1 MERRGS
7 TGFACAVLALA
18 AAGVFGAGV
27 FPAQSATLRVGRGE
41 KYEKPSQAAKA
52 AKDGDTIVI
61 AAGEYKGDVC
71 AWRADNLTIR
81 GAGMDKTVLDA
92 DGSICMGKG
101 LWVVCGTNTTIEGVT
116 FKGAKC
122 QDRNGAG
129 IRLDANGDL
138 TLRSCSFEGNENG
151 ILTGALDKCTV
162 TVEKCRFSRNGH
174 GDGYSHNLYIGA
186 VKKLV
191 FRDSVSD
198 HAIRGHNLKS
208 RAHETEILN
217 SVFDD
222 GRDGESSYLVNCP
235 NGGKVKMKGCRLV
248 QSPKASNGTMVSI
261 GEEGAYPDTEFENV
275 GNSFRNL
282 RPQGGQEV
290 VLHNS

>member
-1 MERRGS
+1 MK
-7 TGFACAVLALA
+7 VDPALFA
-18 AAGVFGAGV
+18 AAVAVAAF
-27 FPAQSATLRVGRGE
+27 SARSDILAVGRGW

-71 AWRADNLTIR
+71 AWRADNLKIR

-92 DGSICMGKG
+92 DGRICMGKG
-101 LWVVCGTNTTIEGVT
+101 LWVICGTNTTIDGVT
-116 FKGAKC
+116 FKNARCEHK
-122 QDRNGAG
+122 NGAG
-129 IRLDANGDL
+129 IRLDANGNL
-138 TLRSCSFEGNENG
+138 TLKTCSFEGNENG
-151 ILTGALDKCTV
+151 ILTGPLDKCTV
-162 TVEKCRFSRNGH
+162 TIEKCRFRKNGH

-191 FRDSVSD
+191 FKESFSD
-198 HAIRGHNLKS
+198 HALKGHNLKS
-208 RAHETEILN
+208 RAYETEILN

-222 GRDGESSYLVNCP
+222 GNDGESSYLVNCP

-248 QSPKASNGTMVSI
+248 QSPAASNGTMVSI
-261 GEEGAYPDTEFENV
+261 GEEGAYPGTKFDNT
-275 GNSFRNL
+275 GNQFRNL

-290 VLHNS
+290 VLKK

>member
-1 MERRGS
+1 MARNALDKVMKVN
-7 TGFACAVLALA
+7 TAAFAFAVAVAALS
-18 AAGVFGAGV
+18 
-27 FPAQSATLRVGRGE
+27 AQAATLTVGRGE
-41 KYEKPSQAAKA
+41 KYEKPSQAAQA
-52 AKDGDTIVI
+52 VKDGDTIVI

-71 AWRADNLTIR
+71 AWRADNLKIR
-81 GAGMDKTVLDA
+81 GAGIDKTVLDA
-92 DGSICMGKG
+92 DGKICMGKG
-101 LWVVCGTNTTIEGVT
+101 LWVICGTNTTIEGVT

-129 IRLDANGDL
+129 IRLDVNGDL
-138 TLRSCSFEGNENG
+138 TLKGCSFVENENG
-151 ILTGALDKCTV
+151 VLTGPFADSTVTIEKCTF
-162 TVEKCRFSRNGH
+162 RRNGF

-191 FRDSVSD
+191 FKDSFSD
-198 HAIRGHNLKS
+198 HAIKGHNLKS

-222 GRDGESSYLVNCP
+222 GKDGESSYLVNCP

-248 QSPKASNGTMVSI
+248 QSPKASNGIMVSI
-261 GEEGAYPDTEFENV
+261 GEEGAYPDTKFENI
-275 GNSFRNL
+275 GNRFRNL

-290 VLHNS
+290 VLHNP